1 MTTALRGGLQIAERH
16 PGAGDGVPG
25 MNLQAS
31 ELFDGED
38 PASQRNTAAGNARA
52 PGRDGDRY
60 AGRGSFPERRHH
72 GGFIHRKQKARGMP
86 AEARSIL
93 QVSRRYTSRI
103 TGMISGRRCVS
114 FTM

>member
-1 MTTALRGGLQIAERH
+1 
-16 PGAGDGVPG
+16 
-25 MNLQAS
+25 
-31 ELFDGED
+31 
-38 PASQRNTAAGNARA
+38 
-52 PGRDGDRY
+52 
-60 AGRGSFPERRHH
+60 
-72 GGFIHRKQKARGMP
+72 MP